1 MLATR
6 VIPCLTIRD
15 RGLYR
20 TVQFKNPVYVGDPMV
35 ALKIL
40 NEKEVDE
47 IILLDISETDEWRTS
62 QIELVKDIG
71 SEAFMPMCYGGK
83 VRTIEHIREILTMG
97 FEKVSL
103 NTKALTE
110 VKS

>member
-47 IILLDISETDEWRTS
+47 IILLDISETDE
-62 QIELVKDIG
+62 
-71 SEAFMPMCYGGK
+71 
-83 VRTIEHIREILTMG
+83 
-97 FEKVSL
+97 
-103 NTKALTE
+103 
-110 VKS
+110 